1 LRECARAYICVSAR
15 EQLNKQ
21 TNKQTNERPRRLWT
35 GTILVIFEFD
45 KLEARTAGRGTRGY
59 SRVPEASGAWPLGG
73 SGTLSTQGQAP
84 AGTFQHSAASQ
95 RLNKK
100 VPDVALK
107 LMRVVATAS
116 ISKLQVDRSAAPKA
130 PSEGGYSHGTLRVL

>member
-1 LRECARAYICVSAR
+1 MRVCLRECARARYFRRAS
-15 EQLNKQ
+15 KQ
-21 TNKQTNERPRRLWT
+21 GPKSDKQPNNRRRLWT

-45 KLEARTAGRGTRGY
+45 KLEARAPPPVGVLAGTRGYPKHPGLAGGSGTRGY
-59 SRVPEASGAWPLGG
+59 SRVYHLR
-73 SGTLSTQGQAP
+73 
-84 AGTFQHSAASQ
+84 SQ

-116 ISKLQVDRSAAPKA
+116 ISKLQVLTW
-130 PSEGGYSHGTLRVL
+130 YSKGTHMVL